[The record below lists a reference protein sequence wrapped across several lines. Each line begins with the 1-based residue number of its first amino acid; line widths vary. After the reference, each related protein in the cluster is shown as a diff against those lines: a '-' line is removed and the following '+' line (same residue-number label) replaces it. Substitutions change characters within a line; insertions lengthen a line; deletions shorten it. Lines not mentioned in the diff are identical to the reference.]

1 MDSESSDI
9 VIAVMGVTGSGK
21 STFISQLVE
30 QQIPIGHGLRSLTA
44 ATGVYN
50 YHHPVYG
57 NIHLIDTPG
66 FDDTVTS
73 DTDVL
78 KNIAAFMSGSYK
90 KGTRLTGV
98 IYMHRITDNRV
109 SGSSGRSINMFK
121 KLCGDDAYKH
131 VVLTTSMWGDEEN
144 DAAKVRRETEL
155 KADEGFWGLMRSG
168 GSKVMRWKNDRSSA
182 SAVVEH
188 LLECRQIYGLP
199 TLQIQRELVE
209 EHRDLEDTSAGQE
222 VGRELL
228 EARKKM
234 LQDVQDLK
242 KEHRDA
248 LRTRDYELAE
258 KLQNQKQEMESKL
271 RKAEEA
277 QKALRVD
284 LEQLLREKT
293 EEFEKKQKELRDQV
307 AEADE
312 LAAKRD
318 KELKKLNENLAQSEV
333 SYQELRKEFAADRK
347 KMSERD
353 VKRAKE
359 LAEYEKSLKDQYEQD
374 KQDSL
379 RRQQDLAQEIE
390 KAKSRKNLLMA
401 LVPSVLGAGVIGLGI
416 VTANPALVISGG
428 GLISGA
434 AAGGA
439 VGMS

>member
-1 MDSESSDI
+1 MDPESSDI

-21 STFISQLVE
+21 STFVSQLVE
-30 QQIPIGHGLRSLTA
+30 QQVPIGHGLRSL
-44 ATGVYN
+44 
-50 YHHPVYG
+50 YG

-209 EHRDLEDTSAGQE
+209 ENRDLEDTSAGQE

-242 KEHRDA
+242 KEHKDA
-248 LRTRDYELAE
+248 LRMGDYELAE
-258 KLQNQKQEMESKL
+258 KLQDQKQEMESKL

-307 AEADE
+307 AEADD

-318 KELKKLNENLAQSEV
+318 KELKKLNETLAQSEV
-333 SYQELRKEFAADRK
+333 SYQELRDEFAADRK
-347 KMSERD
+347 KISERD
-353 VKRAKE
+353 VERARE

-379 RRQQDLAQEIE
+379 RRQEELAHEIE
-390 KAKSRKNLLMA
+390 KAKSRKNLMMA
-401 LVPSVLGAGVIGLGI
+401 LVPSVLGVGVIGLGI
-416 VTANPALVISGG
+416 VTANPALVVSGG